1 MKALLTWLACLCAAL
16 GMRAQT
22 NVEGV
27 IRIGQNA
34 LYYEDYVLSIQYFN
48 QAIAAKPYLYEPYF
62 YRAVAK
68 YYLGDYYGAIGDC
81 SLSIGCD
88 PYIGEVYRLRAINYI
103 RTDNYEAASADYTT
117 LITKR
122 GDRDRDVWFNAALC
136 LNQLKR

>member
-1 MKALLTWLACLCAAL
+1 MKL
-16 GMRAQT
+16 GMRRFFVGLVCLLLTLCAKAQT

-34 LYYEDYVLSIQYFN
+34 L
-48 QAIAAKPYLYEPYF
+48 
-62 YRAVAK
+62 
-68 YYLGDYYGAIGDC
+68 DYYGAIGDC

-103 RTDNYEAASADYTT
+103 RTDNFEGAAADYHT
-117 LITKR
+117 LITER
-122 GDRDRDVWFNAALC
+122 GDKDRDVWFNAALC